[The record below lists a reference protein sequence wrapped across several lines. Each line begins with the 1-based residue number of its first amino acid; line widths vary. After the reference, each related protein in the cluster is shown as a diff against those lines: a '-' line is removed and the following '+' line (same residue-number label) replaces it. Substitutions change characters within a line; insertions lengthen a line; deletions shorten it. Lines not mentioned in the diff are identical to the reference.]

1 MKKVGGIV
9 LGLALGLHVLIAAEG
24 GESSAPAAVPAGTE
38 TGTAAPAGAVGPG
51 AEAANA
57 AADAGTAR
65 AVLPTVPVVID
76 DRHRLGP
83 GDKLSFQ
90 ILEDRD
96 PPKQLMVT
104 DSGELDVP
112 YVGRV
117 LVAGKTCKQVAEEL
131 KKLLEK
137 DYYYRATVV
146 LGLDQ
151 ISKTAGRVY
160 IWGQVRNQGA
170 IEIPTGENFTA
181 GKAILRAGGFTD
193 FANKK
198 KVRLV
203 RTQPDGTKQTFELN
217 MEDILEKGKIEEDVT
232 LQPDDFIIVPARLIN
247 W

>member
-1 MKKVGGIV
+1 MRGQMKKVGWTFLV
-9 LGLALGLHVLIAAEG
+9 GLLVGGLVQAAE
-24 GESSAPAAVPAGTE
+24 
-38 TGTAAPAGAVGPG
+38 TGSTSPP
-51 AEAANA
+51 AEAAPVA
-57 AADAGTAR
+57 AAETAAAATTASPTNGTAVR
-65 AVLPTVPVVID
+65 GVPIVSD

-96 PPKQLMVT
+96 PPRALVVT

-117 LVAGKTCKQVAEEL
+117 MAAGKTCKELAEEL

-146 LGLDQ
+146 LGLNEV
-151 ISKTAGRVY
+151 SRMAGRVY

-170 IEIPTGENFTA
+170 IEIPVGENFTA

-203 RTQPDGTKQTFELN
+203 RTNPDGSRETTELN
-217 MEDILEKGKIEEDVT
+217 MEEILERGKIEQDVT
-232 LQPDDFIIVPARLIN
+232 LRPDDFLIVPARLIN

>member
-1 MKKVGGIV
+1 MKKVGWTFLV
-9 LGLALGLHVLIAAEG
+9 GLLVGGLVQAAETG
-24 GESSAPAAVPAGTE
+24 STAPP
-38 TGTAAPAGAVGPG
+38 
-51 AEAANA
+51 AEAAPVA
-57 AADAGTAR
+57 AAETAEAATTASPTNGTAVR
-65 AVLPTVPVVID
+65 GVPIVSD

-96 PPKQLMVT
+96 PPKPLVVT

-117 LVAGKTCKQVAEEL
+117 MAAGKTCKELAEEL

-146 LGLDQ
+146 LGLNEV
-151 ISKTAGRVY
+151 SRMAGRVY

-170 IEIPTGENFTA
+170 IEIPVGENFTA

-203 RTQPDGTKQTFELN
+203 RTNPDGSRETMELN
-217 MEDILEKGKIEEDVT
+217 MEDILERGKIEQDVT
-232 LQPDDFIIVPARLIN
+232 LRPDDFLIVPARLIN

>member
-1 MKKVGGIV
+1 MKKVGWSFLVWLLVG
-9 LGLALGLHVLIAAEG
+9 GLVRAAETG
-24 GESSAPAAVPAGTE
+24 STPPAVA
-38 TGTAAPAGAVGPG
+38 
-51 AEAANA
+51 AEAAA
-57 AADAGTAR
+57 AATAASPTNGTAGR
-65 AVLPTVPVVID
+65 GVPIVSD

-96 PPKQLMVT
+96 PPKPLVVT

-117 LVAGKTCKQVAEEL
+117 MAAGKTCKELAEEL
-131 KKLLEK
+131 KQLLEK

-146 LGLDQ
+146 LGLNEV
-151 ISKTAGRVY
+151 SRMAGRVY

-170 IEIPTGENFTA
+170 IEIPVGENFTA

-203 RTQPDGTKQTFELN
+203 RTNPDGSRETIELN
-217 MEDILEKGKIEEDVT
+217 MEDILERGKIEQDVS
-232 LQPDDFIIVPARLIN
+232 LRPDDFLIVPARLIN

>member
-1 MKKVGGIV
+1 MTTLMKKVVGFTAV
-9 LGLALGLHVLIAAEG
+9 ATALSLLCPLGAIGSEM
-24 GESSAPAAVPAGTE
+24 PAT
-38 TGTAAPAGAVGPG
+38 
-51 AEAANA
+51 NA
-57 AADAGTAR
+57 AAPGPGLPAEVTAPTSGVSAPIVTAASRSDPR
-65 AVLPTVPVVID
+65 AVLIVTD

-83 GDKLSFQ
+83 GDKISFQ

-96 PPKQLMVT
+96 PPKQLTVT

-112 YVGRV
+112 YVGRLLV
-117 LVAGKTCKQVAEEL
+117 LGKTCKELAEEL
-131 KKLLEK
+131 KTLLEK
-137 DYYYRATVV
+137 DFYYRATVV

-151 ISKTAGRVY
+151 VSRMTGRVY

-170 IEIPTGENFTA
+170 IEIPVGENFTA

-203 RTQPDGTKQTFELN
+203 RASPDGTRETLELN
-217 MEDILEKGKIEEDVT
+217 MENILERGRIEEDVT
-232 LQPDDFIIVPARLIN
+232 LRPDDFLIVPARLIN

>member
-1 MKKVGGIV
+1 MGSLMKKAVWIFQVSLVSGCL
-9 LGLALGLHVLIAAEG
+9 LGAAESG
-24 GESSAPAAVPAGTE
+24 AESPRSGPPPPSPASSAGPVAPTAPTNTADVRGVPI
-38 TGTAAPAGAVGPG
+38 VS
-51 AEAANA
+51 
-57 AADAGTAR
+57 
-65 AVLPTVPVVID
+65 D

-96 PPKQLMVT
+96 PPKSLVVT

-117 LVAGKTCKQVAEEL
+117 MAAGKTCKELAEQL
-131 KKLLEK
+131 KGLLEK

-146 LGLDQ
+146 IGLDQ
-151 ISKTAGRVY
+151 VSRMAGRVY

-170 IEIPTGENFTA
+170 VEIPVGENFTA

-203 RTQPDGTKQTFELN
+203 RSHPDGSRETIELN
-217 MEDILEKGKIEEDVT
+217 MEDILERGKIEQDVT
-232 LQPDDFIIVPARLIN
+232 LRADDFLIVPARLIN

>member
-1 MKKVGGIV
+1 MKKVGGIIWGLV
-9 LGLALGLHVLIAAEG
+9 LGLRVLIAAEG
-24 GESSAPAAVPAGTE
+24 GPSSAAPAAPSGTE
-38 TGTAAPAGAVGPG
+38 TAAPAAASETPP
-51 AEAANA
+51 AEAAAPANGNEA
-57 AADAGTAR
+57 TR
-65 AVLPTVPVVID
+65 AVLPGVAIVID

-96 PPKQLMVT
+96 PPKQLTVT

>member
-1 MKKVGGIV
+1 MKKVVQFIAV
-9 LGLALGLHVLIAAEG
+9 LWSGRCLLGVAWGAESALTNSMASHDPVRATAAETM
-24 GESSAPAAVPAGTE
+24 AAGQTN
-38 TGTAAPAGAVGPG
+38 AGAVSSSVGRS
-51 AEAANA
+51 ES
-57 AADAGTAR
+57 R
-65 AVLPTVPVVID
+65 SVLIVTD

-83 GDKLSFQ
+83 GDKISFQ

-96 PPKQLMVT
+96 PPKQLTVT

-117 LVAGKTCKQVAEEL
+117 SVVGKTCKELAEEL
-131 KKLLEK
+131 KGLLEK

-151 ISKTAGRVY
+151 VSRMAGRVY

-170 IEIPTGENFTA
+170 IEIPLGENFTA

-193 FANKK
+193 FANRK

-203 RTQPDGTKQTFELN
+203 RTAPDGTRETLELN
-217 MEDILEKGKIEEDVT
+217 MENILERGKIEEDVT
-232 LQPDDFIIVPARLIN
+232 LRPDDFLIVPARLIN